1 MTISVLPNLHYLSTT
16 PKDTYY
22 AFAHNYIPDYYQ
34 YISHM
39 KDGSMG
45 KILMTFRS
53 GPDNF
58 ARKPVYL
65 FYNVSGFLL
74 SKLKINLFT
83 GYFLLRII
91 FYFIKFMTIYYLLFQ
106 MFPKSAGLRKL
117 SLFFISFSA
126 PFYQINPL
134 QIWNP
139 TITSVDPLM
148 RTLFLPHD
156 SLTITLLILAVI
168 FLNKW
173 LEKEEKIRNV
183 LFSGVFFLFA
193 TITNPAMLL
202 TFSFYFATAVIIYL
216 IKERNNYKKLIT
228 GLIIVGLITLPV
240 YLYYQ
245 WLFLTTLPFSLVFNS
260 QKSLDYQIGIKEF
273 IIISGPILFLAVFAI
288 HKLLT
293 MKGLLSKLVIT
304 WALVPLIL
312 FQLYGKYL
320 PMSPERI
327 LESCFYIPL
336 GILGAVTIYNL
347 KKNFFKLVVLMLFI
361 IITIPYYYLSLTRQ
375 LTEYN
380 GPFMNIFIP
389 NSTINAFNW
398 LDKNSKDESIVV
410 GGYFSGNLLMAF
422 SHNKILY
429 GHPAS
434 VYRGKE
440 RWDETIVFYNIKS
453 TPEQIKT
460 VLDRENISYIL
471 FTPDTPTYEQTNLKS
486 VNNIKRVF
494 TNNGNSIYYYQ
505 RQ

>member
-1 MTISVLPNLHYLSTT
+1 MTISVLPNLHYLSIT

-39 KDGSMG
+39 KDGSDG

-74 SKLKINLFT
+74 SKLGINLFT
-83 GYFLLRII
+83 GYFLLRI
-91 FYFIKFMTIYYLLFQ
+91 FFSFIKFMMIYYLLFQ
-106 MFPKSAGLRKL
+106 IFPKSAGLRKL
-117 SLFFISFSA
+117 SLFFIWFSA
-126 PFYQINPL
+126 PFFLINPL

-139 TITSVDPLM
+139 TITSIDPLM

-156 SLTITLLILAVI
+156 LLTVTFLILASI
-168 FLNKW
+168 FFNKW
-173 LEKEEKIRNV
+173 LEKEGKIRNI
-183 LFSGVFFLFA
+183 LSSGLFFLFA

-202 TFSFYFATAVIIYL
+202 TFSFYFATAIIIYL
-216 IKERNNYKKLIT
+216 IKQRNNYKKLFT

-245 WLFLTTLPFSLVFNS
+245 WLFLTTLPFSLVLDS
-260 QKSLDYQIGIKEF
+260 QKSLDYHIGIKEF
-273 IIISGPILFLAVFAI
+273 IIISGPIFFIAVFAI
-288 HKLLT
+288 RKLLT
-293 MKGLLSKLVIT
+293 AENLLSKLVIT
-304 WALVPLIL
+304 WAIIPLIL
-312 FQLYGKYL
+312 FQLYGRYL

-336 GILGAVTIYNL
+336 GILGAITIYNI
-347 KKNFFKLVVLMLFI
+347 KKNSLKLVVVILFI
-361 IITIPYYYLSLTRQ
+361 TISIPYYYLSLTRQ

-380 GPFMNIFIP
+380 QPFINIYVP
-389 NSTINAFNW
+389 NSTIDAFNW
-398 LDKNSKDESIVV
+398 LDKNSKDESVV
-410 GGYFSGNLLMAF
+410 VSSYFSGNLLMAF

-434 VYRGKE
+434 VYQGKK
-440 RWDETIVFYNIKS
+440 RADETMAIYNINS
-453 TPEQIKT
+453 TPEQIRII
-460 VLDRENISYIL
+460 LDQENISYIL
-471 FTPDTPTYEQTNLKS
+471 FTPDSLTYEQTNLKS
-486 VNNIKRVF
+486 INNIKQVF
-494 TNNGNSIYYYQ
+494 VNYGNSIYYYQ
-505 RQ
+505 K